1 MYEKTDIPARIFKKD
16 NKMTELDIRVSALE
30 DEFARMKRMY
40 ADMLGELSNTYTGTT
55 GKAD

>member
-1 MYEKTDIPARIFKKD
+1 MYEKTDMPARIFKKD

-40 ADMLGELSNTYTGTT
+40 ADMLGELSNKYTGATA
-55 GKAD
+55 KAD